1 MPYLK
6 KEVKKKPINYNR
18 EKRQKIYQSVRW
30 KKLRQVKL
38 MANPLCEICL
48 QRNKIVPAV
57 DVHHINSFINYS
69 GKQMKYMAYDFNNLL
84 SLCKECHSWLHRNGT
99 THNIDIQNEIKQ
111 MEEYEKKNK
120 RI

>member
-48 QRNKIVPAV
+48 SKGIVKPAV
-57 DVHHINSFINYS
+57 DVHHKDSFINYTD
-69 GKQMKYMAYDFNNLL
+69 KTMMWKAYDFNNLM
-84 SLCKECHSWLHRNGT
+84 SLCKECHAKLHKNGT
-99 THNIDIQNEIKQ
+99 THGYNN
-111 MEEYEKKNK
+111 
-120 RI
+120 